1 MKLLAPLLAAL
12 ALAGC
17 TVGADFQRPEVSTA
31 VAWGLEPLD
40 VASHTFAGVVDVAW
54 WDSFHDAEL
63 TSLVD
68 RLGRQNLDLQTAAE
82 RIAQARVLRQVAA
95 SQGLPQLIGGATVE
109 RNRVSPN
116 GVVSLVE
123 PAPGAPLEFNQF
135 DASLSASWEL
145 DLFGR
150 VRREVEAAGA
160 QTEAAVAARHAVALS
175 AVADLAQD
183 YMTLRSLQAREDI
196 VRRNLA
202 FAEQRR
208 TLTRNRYDNGVAT
221 TLDVAQAD
229 AQASTIA
236 QELPS
241 IRTMQA
247 QQINAIS
254 LLLAKPPRSLSTELT
269 ANRSQP
275 LTPPIV
281 PVGMPGDLLR
291 RRPDIREAEARL
303 HAATAETGVAVASFY
318 PDITL
323 TGSFGFESLQ
333 AGTWFNL
340 ASRQFLAGPSI
351 DLPIFQGGRL
361 TGTLSLRKSQQRE
374 AAIVYRK
381 IVLQAWHDV
390 DDALTA
396 YAEAQHADADV
407 MATVQ
412 ANARALSAAE
422 DQYQQGVATFLNIIA
437 AQAEFLQSET
447 RGAQSRAQVET
458 SLIHLYKALGGGW
471 QNVEAREIAADQQHL
486 APGDGP

>member
-1 MKLLAPLLAAL
+1 
-12 ALAGC
+12 
-17 TVGADFQRPEVSTA
+17 
-31 VAWGLEPLD
+31 
-40 VASHTFAGVVDVAW
+40 
-54 WDSFHDAEL
+54 
-63 TSLVD
+63 
-68 RLGRQNLDLQTAAE
+68 
-82 RIAQARVLRQVAA
+82 
-95 SQGLPQLIGGATVE
+95 
-109 RNRVSPN
+109 
-116 GVVSLVE
+116 
-123 PAPGAPLEFNQF
+123 
-135 DASLSASWEL
+135 
-145 DLFGR
+145 
-150 VRREVEAAGA
+150 
-160 QTEAAVAARHAVALS
+160 
-175 AVADLAQD
+175 
-183 YMTLRSLQAREDI
+183 MT
-196 VRRNLA
+196 
-202 FAEQRR
+202 
-208 TLTRNRYDNGVAT
+208 
-221 TLDVAQAD
+221 
-229 AQASTIA
+229 
-236 QELPS
+236 
-241 IRTMQA
+241 
-247 QQINAIS
+247 
-254 LLLAKPPRSLSTELT
+254 
-269 ANRSQP
+269 
-275 LTPPIV
+275 
-281 PVGMPGDLLR
+281 GDLLR

-471 QNVEAREIAADQQHL
+471 QNVDTRKIAADQQHL